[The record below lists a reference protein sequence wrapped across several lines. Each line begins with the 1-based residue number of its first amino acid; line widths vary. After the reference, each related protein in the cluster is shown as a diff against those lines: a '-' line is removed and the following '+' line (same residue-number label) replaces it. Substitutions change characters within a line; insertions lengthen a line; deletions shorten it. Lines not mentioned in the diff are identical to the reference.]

1 MSRSLNLPPDF
12 EAPMNSSKLHSQ
24 NNEILNR
31 VLKELDDKSE
41 SLKIAAS
48 EIVDLRKQVKLLQ
61 SENNILRREA
71 SKNEEDIK
79 DMISKELETMGMA

>member
-1 MSRSLNLPPDF
+1 
-12 EAPMNSSKLHSQ
+12 MNSSKLHSQ